1 MKIISITKLL
11 TSFSISFATFSS
23 SVILPNMLRAESIRP
38 SKPIT
43 VAVKKVKDRSGAP
56 WFKPTWPD
64 KLANV
69 LSTELAS
76 TGHFT
81 VLERDDDAMAELREE
96 LEMSGINKK
105 TAAKKNNLNQAKYII
120 LASVNDFEES
130 DSSGGGGGFG
140 FRGVKFGKKKSTQTF
155 YISFDLKVVNTSTG
169 TIAFSRS
176 IEGSATAESKGEA
189 ISFSGASGAS
199 IEQSKAETKGIN
211 KTRVIRKAIN
221 EMAAYLDCVL
231 YLKDECIEVYNA
243 KDQKRKEANDS
254 MDFF

>member
-1 MKIISITKLL
+1 MNVILKAKKIAGIGISI
-11 TSFSISFATFSS
+11 ATFGSS
-23 SVILPNMLRAESIRP
+23 LIFANPSTAEGIRP

-43 VAVKKVKDRSGAP
+43 VAVKKVKDRTGAP

-81 VLERDDDAMAELREE
+81 VLERDDEAMAELREE
-96 LEMSGINKK
+96 LAMAGINQK
-105 TAAKKNNLNQAKYII
+105 TAAKKNNINQAKYII
-120 LASVNDFEES
+120 LASVNDFELS
-130 DSSGGGGGFG
+130 DSSGGGGGVG
-140 FRGVKFGKKKSTQTF
+140 FRGIKVGGSKAEQKF
-155 YISFDLKVVNTSTG
+155 YISFDLKVINTSTS
-169 TIAFSRS
+169 TIAYSRS
-176 IEGSATAESKGEA
+176 IEGEATSKSKGQALSYTGSSGASFEQNKSESKGV
-189 ISFSGASGAS
+189 
-199 IEQSKAETKGIN
+199 N
-211 KTRVIRKAIN
+211 KTKVIRKAMN

-231 YLKDECIEVYNA
+231 YLKDECIDVYEA

>member
-1 MKIISITKLL
+1 MGLIAKAKRLSGVSLSIATLGS
-11 TSFSISFATFSS
+11 SFLFAKP
-23 SVILPNMLRAESIRP
+23 LNAEGLRP

-43 VAVKKVKDRSGAP
+43 VAVKKVKDRTGAP

-69 LSTELAS
+69 LSTELSS

-96 LEMSGINKK
+96 LNMSGINEK

-120 LASVNDFEES
+120 LASVNDFELS
-130 DSSGGGGGFG
+130 DSSGGGGGIG
-140 FRGVKFGKKKSTQTF
+140 FRGIKVGGKKASQKF

-169 TIAFSRS
+169 TIAYSRS
-176 IEGSATAESKGEA
+176 IEGSATAESKGQA
-189 ISFSGASGAS
+189 ISYTGSSGASF
-199 IEQSKAETKGIN
+199 EQNKSETTGVN
-211 KTRVIRKAIN
+211 KTRVIRKAMN

-231 YLKDECIEVYNA
+231 YLKDECIDVYNA